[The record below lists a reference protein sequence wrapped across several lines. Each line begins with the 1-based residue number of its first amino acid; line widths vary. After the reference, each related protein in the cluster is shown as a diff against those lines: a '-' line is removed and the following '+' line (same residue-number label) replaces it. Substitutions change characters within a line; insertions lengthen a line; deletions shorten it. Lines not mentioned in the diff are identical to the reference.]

1 MVLTIDSAL
10 QTGVYKVN
18 ITLTDD
24 NPIPASVR
32 YQVVIVISES
42 INTEDLIVESSL
54 EAYERAKGSQTNLVN
69 DTPISSIH
77 IDHLGKMT
85 I

>member
-1 MVLTIDSAL
+1 MVLNIDSTL

-24 NPIPASVR
+24 NSIPASDR

-42 INTEDLIVESSL
+42 ISTDDLVAESSL
-54 EAYERAKGSQTNLVN
+54 EAYERAKGSQTDVVN
-69 DTPISSIH
+69 DTPISRID

-85 I
+85 T